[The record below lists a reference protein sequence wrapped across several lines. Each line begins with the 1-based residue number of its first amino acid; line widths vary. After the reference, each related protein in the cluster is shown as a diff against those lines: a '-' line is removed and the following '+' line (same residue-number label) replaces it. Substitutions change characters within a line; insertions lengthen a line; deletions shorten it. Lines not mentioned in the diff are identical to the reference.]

1 MQWTTL
7 ALSFI
12 KGDTIDEWCH
22 EYADHLVDDVY
33 QRGVAPT
40 NERLWDNFVL
50 DFVWRFRDTGE
61 EEHFWAQLQL
71 LEMKDNDLD
80 GYIAK
85 FETLIKKA
93 NREWDE
99 VAHVDVFKQ
108 GLKTWLLQKV
118 MARRPLPYTLDQWQW
133 TAREEV
139 ATDTLLKATL
149 RGETY
154 NRGAWSARQNYYAML
169 LPLENP
175 RAHPQTRRNHDP
187 DAMDVDAMR
196 TMRLSKEERET
207 LQKEK
212 KCFHC
217 EKEGH
222 FARDCQLKAKEKCKL
237 KDKGKAPSSH
247 IRRAKVEE
255 VVNDWEDS
263 NNKTAAPSK
272 EDETLP
278 SYSKGD
284 DIVAAICNMTTDKR
298 KLLLELLAAE
308 GF

>member
-1 MQWTTL
+1 
-7 ALSFI
+7 
-12 KGDTIDEWCH
+12 
-22 EYADHLVDDVY
+22 
-33 QRGVAPT
+33 
-40 NERLWDNFVL
+40 
-50 DFVWRFRDTGE
+50 
-61 EEHFWAQLQL
+61 
-71 LEMKDNDLD
+71 MKDNNLD

-93 NREWDE
+93 NRERDE

-139 ATDTLLKATL
+139 AADALLKATL
-149 RGETY
+149 GGGTC

-169 LPLENP
+169 LPPENL
-175 RAHPQTRRNHDP
+175 RAHPQTCRNRDP

-196 TMRLSKEERET
+196 TTRLSKEERET

-217 EKEGH
+217 KKEGH
-222 FARDCQLKAKEKCKL
+222 FTRDCRLKTKEKGKL
-237 KDKGKAPSSH
+237 RDKGKAPSSH

-255 VVNDWEDS
+255 VVDDQEDS
-263 NNKTAAPSK
+263 DDKTAAPSK
-272 EDETLP
+272 EDETPP

-284 DIVAAICNMTTDKR
+284 NIAAVIQSMTADKR
-298 KLLLELLAAE
+298 ESLLELLAAE